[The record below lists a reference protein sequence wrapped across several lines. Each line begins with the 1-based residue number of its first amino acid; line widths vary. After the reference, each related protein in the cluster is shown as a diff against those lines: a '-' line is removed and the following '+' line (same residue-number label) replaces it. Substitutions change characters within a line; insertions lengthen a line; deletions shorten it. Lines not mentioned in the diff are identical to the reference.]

1 MRVINCQSIVE
12 RCEGDIEEYTAE
24 IIRVRDRKGVLKH
37 DSDQLQLKLIR
48 AGNGITAEE
57 LEELKGQEENHVIR
71 QDELLRSLQ
80 DSFDIIPFALAGG
93 KLMEVSNQ
101 LEAEKLFRTAKFKQE
116 DVAERTIRI
125 LTELI
130 DAPKPPGVTITY
142 DVQTHYAETL
152 KQLLRKHVFN
162 DVQDVPDDFKTL
174 HDLSGV
180 EQNELNAL
188 LGNLQQSFRES
199 FKTTA
204 RDYERSVQELRAVR
218 NRLRLAEANA
228 DDPIVQVDRA
238 KKDEIDRKIDELDE
252 QVIQTTV
259 KIEQCRAD
267 IVVNERRLSEL
278 RQKLKVAAANKE
290 KDERAERV
298 IQRLREFIAYFQAKK
313 KESLEL
319 QIRDGLQML
328 MHKKQFIDR
337 VEVRIDYE
345 NIDIELLNSRQEIIR
360 KDSLSKGEQQMYA
373 TALLRGLVEESD
385 IEFPV
390 FIDSPMQK
398 FDEEHALN
406 IVKDFYPTIS
416 KQVILFPLLNKEL
429 TQREYQLLRPHVART
444 YLIHNVNADKSEFR
458 SVEPAKLFE
467 EYNALYN

>member
-1 MRVINCQSIVE
+1 M
-12 RCEGDIEEYTAE
+12 
-24 IIRVRDRKGVLKH
+24 
-37 DSDQLQLKLIR
+37 
-48 AGNGITAEE
+48 
-57 LEELKGQEENHVIR
+57 
-71 QDELLRSLQ
+71 
-80 DSFDIIPFALAGG
+80 
-93 KLMEVSNQ
+93 
-101 LEAEKLFRTAKFKQE
+101 
-116 DVAERTIRI
+116 
-125 LTELI
+125 
-130 DAPKPPGVTITY
+130 
-142 DVQTHYAETL
+142 
-152 KQLLRKHVFN
+152 
-162 DVQDVPDDFKTL
+162 
-174 HDLSGV
+174 
-180 EQNELNAL
+180 
-188 LGNLQQSFRES
+188 QQSFRES
-199 FKTTA
+199 FKATA
-204 RDYERSVQELRAVR
+204 RDYERTAQELRQVR

-228 DDPIVQVDRA
+228 DDPIVQADRA
-238 KKDEIDRKIDELDE
+238 KKAVVDRQIDELDE
-252 QVIQTTV
+252 QVIQLTV

-267 IVVNERRLSEL
+267 VVVNERRLSEL

-290 KDERAERV
+290 KDERVERI

-416 KQVILFPLLNKEL
+416 KQVILFPLINKEL

-444 YLIHNVNADKSEFR
+444 FLIHNVNADKSEFR
-458 SVEPAKLFE
+458 QVEPGKLFE